1 MNLEEVGRLSY
12 SVNKTMPD
20 ADALAKY
27 YETLTDT
34 QLLNLRAEDGFT
46 EQAEQLLSEELERRN
61 LKASDVKRNTVY
73 KNRINLRDEAQ
84 EKRIVGKGPALLF
97 FGNRCV
103 NEADKAANIRL
114 RTKWFALGG
123 MPIIPLASYRFKC
136 KGTPG
141 QWFWGDTEQRVIDRV
156 PLNWPQVFL
165 TWAKTA
171 LVILLVFLFGAGFSW
186 YLEHRSR

>member
-1 MNLEEVGRLSY
+1 
-12 SVNKTMPD
+12 MPD

-27 YETLTDT
+27 YQTLTDA

-46 EQAEQLLSEELERRN
+46 EQAEQVLAEELKRRN
-61 LKASDVKRNTVY
+61 FRDSDVKRNTVH

-84 EKRIVGKGPALLF
+84 EKGFTGRGPALLF
-97 FGNRCV
+97 FGNRYL
-103 NEADKAANIRL
+103 NEADKTANIRL
-114 RTKWFALGG
+114 RTRWLALGG

-136 KGTPG
+136 KGSPG
-141 QWFWGDTEQRVIDRV
+141 KWFWGDTEQRVIDRV

-171 LVILLVFLFGAGFSW
+171 LFILLVFLLGAGFSW
-186 YLEHRSR
+186 YLEHRGR